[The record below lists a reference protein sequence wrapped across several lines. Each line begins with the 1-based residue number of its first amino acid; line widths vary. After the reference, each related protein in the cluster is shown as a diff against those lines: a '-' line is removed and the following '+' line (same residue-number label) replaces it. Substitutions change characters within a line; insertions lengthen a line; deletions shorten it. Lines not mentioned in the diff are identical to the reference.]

1 MLLTREKG
9 YDEAT
14 NPHNKQ
20 LKSKER
26 QGCSFSDA
34 LTQQRGLDK
43 TTPKTNKYCCCCRH
57 GNEAYQ
63 HSYLTVSNV
72 WKCVL
77 L

>member
-14 NPHNKQ
+14 NPQNKQ
-20 LKSKER
+20 LKSVER
-26 QGCSFSDA
+26 QGCPFSDA

-43 TTPKTNKYCCCCRH
+43 TTPKTNKYCCCRRH

-63 HSYLTVSNV
+63 RNYLTDSDV
-72 WKCVL
+72 WKSRL